1 MLNKTRDILNNI
13 ILEKWNPSNKKKH
26 SACKARVKAKVKVW
40 PSAYASAQVVQ
51 CYYGKN
57 IEESLEMKNL
67 LKLFERSMPE
77 YKNKLSEIYYES
89 SKEVEED
96 CDCGSDLITEK
107 KRGSPWF
114 RHKDTDAL
122 IPRKHEGRSYLSKAQ
137 MAEKKRIGDARIK
150 KFLASGGSLKAKAP
164 NNPAMTMEEVI
175 WASATRTVLGKK
187 AKTKKK
193 KGKKKGGKTKFQQKM
208 DKKASEKKRKEESV
222 RSALKKIESQRK
234 K

>member
-1 MLNKTRDILNNI
+1 MLNKTIEILNNL
-13 ILEKWNPSNKKKH
+13 ILEKWNPSNKQKH
-26 SACKARVKAKVKVW
+26 SACKAKVKAKVKVW

-57 IEESLEMKNL
+57 IEENTEMKNL
-67 LKLFERSMPE
+67 LKLFERSLPT
-77 YKNKLSEIYYES
+77 S
-89 SKEVEED
+89 
-96 CDCGSDLITEK
+96 DCGCDSELITEK

-122 IPRKHEGRSYLSKAQ
+122 IPRKHEGRSYLTPAQ
-137 MAEKKRIGDARIK
+137 MAEKKRIGNARIK
-150 KFLASGGSLKAKAP
+150 KFLKDGGSLSAKAP

-187 AKTKKK
+187 AKSKKK

-208 DKKASEKKRKEESV
+208 EKKSAEKERKKESI